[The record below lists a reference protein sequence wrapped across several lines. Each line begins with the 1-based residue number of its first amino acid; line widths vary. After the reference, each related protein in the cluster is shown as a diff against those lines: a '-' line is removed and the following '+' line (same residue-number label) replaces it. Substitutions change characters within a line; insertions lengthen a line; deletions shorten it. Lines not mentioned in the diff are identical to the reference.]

1 MTPKQFYS
9 KVVMMRN
16 AQKLYFKT
24 RSPRALNDSKELEKE
39 IDAEIE
45 RVKKIEAEKYK
56 PKSLFD

>member
-45 RVKKIEAEKYK
+45 RVKKIEAEKNK

>member
-24 RSPRALNDSKELEKE
+24 RSTRALNDSKELEKE

>member
-56 PKSLFD
+56 QKSLFD

>member
-1 MTPKQFYS
+1 
-9 KVVMMRN
+9 MMRN